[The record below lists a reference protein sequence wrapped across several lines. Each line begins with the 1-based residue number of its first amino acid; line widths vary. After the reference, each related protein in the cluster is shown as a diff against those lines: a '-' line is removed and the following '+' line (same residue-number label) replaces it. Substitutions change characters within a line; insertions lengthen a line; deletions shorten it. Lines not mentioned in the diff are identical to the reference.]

1 VELAVLHDAVQPVV
15 VLQHRDVGE
24 GVAVDEQEIG
34 EVPGLHL
41 AQLVGPQH
49 DLATPCGGGDD
60 RLHRREAEQLDEV
73 LQVPRVGAVRGPS
86 EAVVAAREDL
96 DADGFKASETPGCTA
111 PSPRRPTTA
120 CS

>member
-1 VELAVLHDAVQPVV
+1 MELAVLHDAVQPVV

-34 EVPGLHL
+34 ELPGCTLPSSS
-41 AQLVGPQH
+41 GRSMISP
-49 DLATPCGGGDD
+49 PPRGGGDD